1 MKEGDKEKEKKRER
15 TDRGGE
21 RKRDK
26 VRERTDRE
34 KEGERKL
41 RE

>member
-1 MKEGDKEKEKKRER
+1 LKEGDKEKEKKRER